1 MYGRYRIDAITFFG
15 VPAEGPHGF
24 HTLGRYVLLLFQL
37 ARMLTHN
44 RSAVEST
51 FRSLN
56 NLLERFHQSFFLY
69 LMTSVDSFIS
79 VGNYLAA
86 PVLVSAGM
94 TVMGLTMWGESAGP
108 PKRRKGLRS
117 GGVEVRW
124 RRPLGRALGIMAV
137 THAVG
142 AGMLMLGSS
151 LDPTAESHVRPSRSP
166 QARRY

>member
-1 MYGRYRIDAITFFG
+1 MASIPWVGASFS
-15 VPAEGPHGF
+15 
-24 HTLGRYVLLLFQL
+24 LFVWETRPEPL
-37 ARMLTHN
+37 SR
-44 RSAVEST
+44 RAVEST

-94 TVMGLTMWGESAGP
+94 TVMGLTVWSESGGL
-108 PKRRKGLRS
+108 PKSATGLKS

-124 RRPLGRALGIMAV
+124 RKPVGKALAVMAATHGIG
-137 THAVG
+137 VG
-142 AGMLMLGSS
+142 LLMLGMR
-151 LDPTAESHVRPSRSP
+151 LDPTADSHVRPSPSP
-166 QARRY
+166 PLAN